1 MQQGDAISPS
11 EGFGKR
17 PGIKRVGLMGGTF
30 DPIHYGHLVT
40 AEVARAKFCLDLVI
54 FVPAGIPPHKRGVR
68 ISSRTDRYMMTVMA
82 TLTNPYFEVSRTEL
96 DRPGPSYAID
106 TVRHLK
112 KEFDE
117 ETEIFFITGA
127 DAAIEILTW
136 KDAKDLLKEC
146 GFIVATRPGCS
157 TGELERRLME
167 ARLHSTHCICM
178 VEVPALAISSTDI
191 RRRVEQGEPIRYL
204 LPMNVENYVYKTGLY
219 QKKCNNDK
227 K

>member
-1 MQQGDAISPS
+1 LQLQDTVVPCQ
-11 EGFGKR
+11 R
-17 PGIKRVGLMGGTF
+17 HGIGRVGLMGGTF

-40 AEVARAKFCLDLVI
+40 AEVARTEFSLDLVI

-68 ISSRTDRYMMTVMA
+68 ISSGTDRYMMAVMA
-82 TLTNPYFEVSRTEL
+82 TVTNPYFQVSRTEL

-106 TVRHLK
+106 TVRHFRDQ
-112 KEFDE
+112 FDK

-157 TGELERRLME
+157 TGELERRLLE
-167 ARLHSTHCICM
+167 ARAHSTHSIHI

-204 LPMNVENYVYKTGLY
+204 LPSNVETYVHKAGLY
-219 QKKCNNDK
+219 RADK
-227 K
+227 KI